1 MRIIQNPIG
10 HSIGKSGSINPVNP
24 LNSKNNTDFIPFDQI
39 LKDKIASNEQIK
51 FSKHASMR
59 LNSRN
64 IVLTDE
70 QMAKIKNGIEKAEK
84 KGIKDSLVLMDEI
97 ALVVNVKKRI
107 VVTAMDS
114 NQTEDAVFTNID
126 GAVIV

>member
-1 MRIIQNPIG
+1 MRIIQNPVKIT
-10 HSIGKSGSINPVNP
+10 PVAP
-24 LNSKNNTDFIPFDQI
+24 LNPSKIEATNPINSFEQVLI
-39 LKDKIASNEQIK
+39 DKISSNGQIK

-64 IVLTDE
+64 ICFTNE
-70 QMAKIKNGIEKAEK
+70 QLKKLEKGIKKAEE
-84 KGIKDSLVLMDEI
+84 KGIKDSLVLMDKV
-97 ALVVNVKKRI
+97 ALVVNIKKRT

-114 NQTEDAVFTNID
+114 SQTNETVFTNID